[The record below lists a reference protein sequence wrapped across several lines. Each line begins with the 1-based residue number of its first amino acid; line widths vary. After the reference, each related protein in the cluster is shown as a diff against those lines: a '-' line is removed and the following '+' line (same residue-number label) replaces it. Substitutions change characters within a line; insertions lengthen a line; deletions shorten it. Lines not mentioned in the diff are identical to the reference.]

1 MSFIGIISDNKT
13 FENIKNKLTENIKNY
28 KLNMINITMKSIDN
42 IKNVK
47 FETIIIESELE
58 KYKEYAQ
65 TITNFCKEA
74 KYVIINTDLN
84 ENLED
89 FEVQNLITCG
99 MNQNAIVTVS
109 SNSEDDILIYWQKSI
124 ENKSGNKIEIEE
136 RRIKKEEESNLKI
149 DEILILYTILR
160 LYNYPIIEKI

>member
-1 MSFIGIISDNKT
+1 MVLIGIVANK
-13 FENIKNKLTENIKNY
+13 KC
-28 KLNMINITMKSIDN
+28 
-42 IKNVK
+42 
-47 FETIIIESELE
+47 FETIKTEIAKKDNQINVLHINTKSLENMKNIKFDTIIIQSDLE
-58 KYKEYAQ
+58 KCKELKEQ
-65 TITNFCKEA
+65 LKKMCKEA

-84 ENLED
+84 ENFEE
-89 FEVQNLITCG
+89 FEVENLITCG

-124 ENKSGNKIEIEE
+124 DNKYGNKIEIEE
-136 RRIKKEEESNLKI
+136 RRIKKGEESNLKI

>member
-1 MSFIGIISDNKT
+1 
-13 FENIKNKLTENIKNY
+13 
-28 KLNMINITMKSIDN
+28 
-42 IKNVK
+42 
-47 FETIIIESELE
+47 
-58 KYKEYAQ
+58 
-65 TITNFCKEA
+65 
-74 KYVIINTDLN
+74 
-84 ENLED
+84 
-89 FEVQNLITCG
+89 

-124 ENKSGNKIEIEE
+124 ENKYGNKIEIEE

>member
-1 MSFIGIISDNKT
+1 MVLIGIVANK
-13 FENIKNKLTENIKNY
+13 KC
-28 KLNMINITMKSIDN
+28 
-42 IKNVK
+42 
-47 FETIIIESELE
+47 FETIKTEIAKKDNQINVLHINTKSLENMKNIKFDTIIIQNDLE
-58 KYKEYAQ
+58 KCEELKEQ
-65 TITNFCKEA
+65 LKKMCKEA

-84 ENLED
+84 ENYEE

-109 SNSEDDILIYWQKSI
+109 SNSEDDILIYWQKGI
-124 ENKSGNKIEIEE
+124 DNKYGNKIEIEE
-136 RRIKKEEESNLKI
+136 RRIKKGEDSILKI